1 MTYTYIRFN
10 AEHGVATLRF
20 NRPEKLNSFNRE
32 MLDEF
37 RSALEVIKV
46 DNTIRCLL
54 ITGEGRGFCAGQDL
68 SERVVGG
75 QVVVPDL
82 KQSLDERYNPIV
94 RSMVTL
100 PVPVLCAVNGV
111 AAGAGVNVALAGD
124 IVIAARSAS
133 FIQAFCKIGLI
144 PDAGGTWQLLR
155 LVGRA
160 RAMGLAL
167 LGDRL
172 SAEQA
177 EQWGMIWRVYDD
189 AEFMAEANSLAQ
201 RLAAQPTQAL
211 GLIKRAMNASAG
223 HTLDQQLDLE
233 RDLQELASQSEDY
246 LEGVQAFV
254 EKRAPVFTGR

>member
-54 ITGEGRGFCAGQDL
+54 ITGEGRGFCAGLDL

-94 RSMVTL
+94 RSGRVSCRD
-100 PVPVLCAVNGV
+100 P
-111 AAGAGVNVALAGD
+111 NVHWHC
-124 IVIAARSAS
+124 R
-133 FIQAFCKIGLI
+133 
-144 PDAGGTWQLLR
+144 LR
-155 LVGRA
+155 
-160 RAMGLAL
+160 
-167 LGDRL
+167 
-172 SAEQA
+172 
-177 EQWGMIWRVYDD
+177 
-189 AEFMAEANSLAQ
+189 
-201 RLAAQPTQAL
+201 
-211 GLIKRAMNASAG
+211 
-223 HTLDQQLDLE
+223 
-233 RDLQELASQSEDY
+233 
-246 LEGVQAFV
+246 
-254 EKRAPVFTGR
+254 